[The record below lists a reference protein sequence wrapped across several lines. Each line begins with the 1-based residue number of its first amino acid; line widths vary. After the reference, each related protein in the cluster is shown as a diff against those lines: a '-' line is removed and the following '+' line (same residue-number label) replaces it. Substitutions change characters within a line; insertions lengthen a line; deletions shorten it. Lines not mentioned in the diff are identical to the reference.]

1 MICSHLTPEK
11 IHSCLSVPLIDRL
24 MTQPAFSAI
33 THYSVRISL
42 TQSTAYSNCCRPSRR
57 DCELEYKLYIHWRK
71 TSDFPA
77 LLTALLANRS
87 NCRGLL
93 KGVGA
98 SQWVALP

>member
-42 TQSTAYSNCCRPSRR
+42 TQSTAYITATAVGQVEGIVNWNTN
-57 DCELEYKLYIHWRK
+57 YTHTGGKLQ
-71 TSDFPA
+71 TFQ
-77 LLTALLANRS
+77 L
-87 NCRGLL
+87 C
-93 KGVGA
+93 
-98 SQWVALP
+98 